1 MFNRHSQLQTLKR
14 SAALVFCLAA
24 VSINICAP
32 SFADDDES
40 IDFFNFKNSDFFSID
55 DKRTEAEKRRKKE
68 EEREDEARRKLDD
81 KWSNRPTN
89 PKNIWQDSFVD
100 TDFGMHTF
108 QDLKDNND
116 LNALAAM
123 RADFKDDDGK
133 RADDDHDVDKDD
145 RDDYRKRMKDDDKRA
160 FRDLTAPIPGMFH
173 DWVPSK
179 PDRGQNGA
187 FTMAPDNGSV
197 VPYKLNGWVEIQRK
211 LPWEAEP

>member
-1 MFNRHSQLQTLKR
+1 MCLVTASMY
-14 SAALVFCLAA
+14 ACVPAL
-24 VSINICAP
+24 
-32 SFADDDES
+32 ADDDES
-40 IDFFNFKNSDFFSID
+40 IDFFNFKNADFFSID
-55 DKRTEAEKRRKKE
+55 DKRTEAEKKRKKE
-68 EEREDEARRKLDD
+68 EEREDEQRRKLDE
-81 KWSNRPTN
+81 KESNNRPTTN
-89 PKNIWQDSFVD
+89 PKHNWQESFVD

-108 QDLKDNND
+108 QDLDIND

-123 RADFKDDDGK
+123 RPDLRDDDRK
-133 RADDDHDVDKDD
+133 RSDVDHDVDKTD
-145 RDDYRKRMKDDDKRA
+145 RDDYRKRMKDDDYRR
-160 FRDLTAPIPGMFH
+160 FRDLTAPIDGMFH